1 MTSGKHSFI
10 QCIQRYPALTGYL
23 LFSLFL
29 AINAAVNVSSIWTEH
44 QRDPASD
51 LLLWQPILWEYSSTV
66 STLLCSPLLFWWFKH
81 HPLQFQAPVRQLWQH
96 FAASVLF
103 SLSHIGLMVLLRH
116 WIYGWMGSSYQFGPL
131 SRELLYE
138 YRKDVWAYVVF
149 LCGYQLARFVYSR
162 LQGEAYQLDT
172 EDAGEAS
179 SKENIESI
187 DGASKVP
194 GYFLVKKLD
203 KEYLIRVEDIAWLEA
218 NGNYVNLHSQGR
230 IYPLRST
237 LAATL
242 ENLHQAG
249 FCRVHR
255 SLAVNLSYIDSISY
269 QSSGDGSILLKTG
282 QQLNLSRRYKE
293 QFKAAITAS

>member
-1 MTSGKHSFI
+1 MTSGKASFL
-10 QCIQRYPALTGYL
+10 QWVQRYPALSGYL

-51 LLLWQPILWEYSSTV
+51 LLLWQPLLWEYSSVV

-81 HPLQFQAPVRQLWQH
+81 HPLQFRAPIRQLLQH
-96 FAASVLF
+96 LAASVVF

-116 WIYGWMGSSYQFGPL
+116 WIYSWMGSSYQFGPL

-172 EDAGEAS
+172 EDAGEDS
-179 SKENIESI
+179 SQKDNRPSDSSI
-187 DGASKVP
+187 KAP

-218 NGNYVNLHSQGR
+218 NGNYVNLHSKGR
-230 IYPLRST
+230 IYPMRAT
-237 LAATL
+237 LAATMAQL
-242 ENLHQAG
+242 SQAG

-269 QSSGDGSILLKTG
+269 QSSGDGTINLSCG
-282 QQLNLSRRYKE
+282 QQLPLSRRFKE
-293 QFKAAITAS
+293 AFKTIVAS